1 MKNSQEQ
8 RLPIVI
14 DPKPMNYV
22 GTNYLGN
29 GEKEKGL

>member
-1 MKNSQEQ
+1 MKNYQEQ
-8 RLPIVI
+8 RLSIVI